1 MLGCYDVGDM
11 REKEGTVFE
20 SLIRW
25 EVDIAVGDL
34 LELVARKALR
44 LTSGTAEPFYHFD
57 SRGAELEG
65 VVRCGSGRR
74 VVDFRV
80 IPDLCCARHHR
91 CLCSVSAG
99 MSWPASMSHDRG
111 AASVYFH
118 GGAHNP

>member
-11 REKEGTVFE
+11 REREGTVFE

-34 LELVARKALR
+34 LELVARMALR
-44 LTSGTAEPFYHFD
+44 LTSGTAESLYHFD
-57 SRGAELEG
+57 SCGAELEG
-65 VVRCGSGRR
+65 AVRCGSGRR
-74 VVDFRV
+74 AVDFRV
-80 IPDLCCARHHR
+80 TPGLYCARLQR
-91 CLCSVSAG
+91 CLRSVSAG
-99 MSWPASMSHDRG
+99 TSWPVSMSHDRG